1 MSTRLLPWLLALLCL
16 VPWHLPAQE
25 ALREFEN
32 PEQRERYY
40 ELLDELRCLVCQNE
54 NLASSSA
61 DLAQDMRDEVY
72 RLVVEDERSSEAA
85 IEFLTARYGDFVRY
99 RPPFEP
105 STWLLWLGPF
115 AMLAA
120 GALVLA
126 AIVRQRRAEPPPDL
140 SPEEQ
145 ARAQRLLRGEESGNA
160 RTRDR

>member
-1 MSTRLLPWLLALLCL
+1 MRTRLLPSLLALVCL
-16 VPWHLPAQE
+16 LPAVLPAQE

-72 RLVVEDERSSEAA
+72 RLVVEEERSSDAA

-115 AMLAA
+115 AMLAV
-120 GALVLA
+120 GATVLA
-126 AIVRQRRAEPPPDL
+126 VIVRQRRAEPAPEL

-145 ARAQRLLRGEESGNA
+145 ARARQLLRPDESGT
-160 RTRDR
+160 TRKPDR